1 MANSDY
7 NNLRAWR
14 DRFNLLVAICCVFL
28 YIPHLFCY
36 LLIILKI
43 INRRNPDALLEDI
56 KVNARTLNIKISTI
70 GEFLYFIH
78 NSSYFRSLFYYRIGP
93 ILSLLIGWYRPG
105 DKYFILSKSMTLGGG
120 FLLVHPF
127 STIINAESI
136 GINFQCKNCTP
147 IASKRNMNDRPIIG
161 NNVVLG
167 ASVTIIGGIHI
178 GDNVT
183 IGAGS
188 VVVKDVPSNCIVAG
202 NPARIIRTTA

>member
-1 MANSDY
+1 MGNSDY

-136 GINFQCKNCTP
+136 GINFQCKNCTT